1 MAPGMSATLVL
12 NGTALRPDHVVAVA
26 HGARVVLGGEAR
38 RSMAGSAHAFGADTG
53 VLERKRGQ
61 LLGRDAAPALADPE
75 GFILS
80 HCSAVGAPL
89 PVPIVRA
96 LIVCRANVLAVGA
109 SGVRPETVQAMLD
122 LLNAG
127 VTPVVPSQ
135 GSVGAAG
142 DLAPL
147 AQVARVLCGLGG
159 AAILPDGARVDR
171 VDLAAHGLTPVRPTP
186 KEALSLI
193 NGATLTSAL
202 AAVAVHRAQ
211 RVRDALVTACAMTM
225 EALRADLRCLSPGGI
240 ALRGHPGGIRVAREL
255 RAMLAG
261 SELAY
266 AGRAPDPFS
275 LRAAPAVLGAL
286 TDAIDHAYAIVV
298 RELNGACDNPIW
310 IEDEGVVEVG
320 NFHGAPVA
328 LALDYLR
335 AAVTQAVTQS
345 ERRTYRLC
353 TGHLAGELPSFLVE
367 GTGLNSGLML
377 AQYTA
382 ASLASECK
390 GLSHPAVVDSIPT
403 VQHHEDHVSMGPIAG
418 RLTLRLLENA
428 ADIAGIEAL
437 FAAQALD
444 FRRAGIRFSAGER
457 IVEAPLAGAPGVER
471 ARKVVR
477 EQVAHWDDDQ
487 ILEPCLSAVGALVR
501 AGRLGQDASATS
513 NVEKW

>member
-1 MAPGMSATLVL
+1 MPATIVI
-12 NGTALRPDHVVAVA
+12 NGSALRPDHVAAVA

-38 RSMAGSAHAFGADTG
+38 RAMLPSLHAFGDGTA
-53 VLERKRGQ
+53 VLEGKRRQ
-61 LLGRDAAPALADPE
+61 LIGGPQVEGAAPEA
-75 GFILS
+75 FILS
-80 HCSAVGAPL
+80 HCSAVGAAL
-89 PVPIVRA
+89 PVPVARA
-96 LIVCRANVLAVGA
+96 LILCRANVLAVGA

-122 LLNAG
+122 LLNSG
-127 VTPVVPSQ
+127 LTPVIPSQ

-147 AQVARVLCGLGG
+147 AHAARVLCGLGG
-159 AAILPDGARVDR
+159 AVDLPDGRRVDR
-171 VDLAAHGLTPVRPTP
+171 VDLGAWGLTAVKPTP

-193 NGATLTSAL
+193 NGATLTVAL
-202 AAVAVHRAQ
+202 AAMAVHRAR

-225 EALRADLRCLSPGGI
+225 EALRADLRCLSPGGME
-240 ALRGHPGGIRVAREL
+240 LRGHPGGVAVAAEL
-255 RAMLAG
+255 RALLAG
-261 SELAY
+261 SELAF

-286 TDAIDHAYAIVV
+286 TEALDHVQAVV
-298 RELNGACDNPIW
+298 IRELNGACDNPIW
-310 IEDEGVVEVG
+310 LEAEGVVEVG

-335 AAVTQAVTQS
+335 AALTQAVTQS

-353 TGHLAGELPSFLVE
+353 TGHLAGDLPSFLVE

-403 VQHHEDHVSMGPIAG
+403 VQHSEDHVSMGPIAG
-418 RLTLRLLENA
+418 RLALRLLENT
-428 ADIAGIEAL
+428 ADIAAIEAL

-444 FRRAGIRFSAGER
+444 FRRAGVRFRGPVRE
-457 IVEAPLAGAPGVER
+457 VEPPLAGAPGVEA
-471 ARKVVR
+471 ARLRVR
-477 EQVAHWDDDQ
+477 EVVSFWEDDR
-487 ILEPCLSAVGALVR
+487 ILEPTLSAAGALVR
-501 AGRLGQDASATS
+501 SGRLACGVGQMDP
-513 NVEKW
+513 W